1 MNRLKMSIIL
11 FVAVITSSRAVAGG
25 TYGNEQQASIK
36 FYDLVGHEK
45 LILVFLE
52 LIEWKLKKLFKLSWF
67 L

>member
-36 FYDLVGHEK
+36 FYAFLVMK
-45 LILVFLE
+45 N
-52 LIEWKLKKLFKLSWF
+52 
-67 L
+67 